1 MRTLATLVTSLAMAL
16 AAIGLAV
23 AAPGR
28 GHDPASA
35 SLSAA
40 SGAVGI
46 SNSLAGAAVLSAG
59 DLRPGDSVE
68 GTVTIGNDGDVA
80 GRFVLAAPDVVDTP
94 GPGGGALSGR
104 VVLTVTDLTGGTQ
117 LFSGHPADLAESD
130 VGTLEPGDEHEFR
143 FTLTWPSAPAGD
155 NLYQGSALSLGF
167 EWRAGAA
174 GGSVPTPK
182 PKPKPVKPKP
192 KPAPTPTTPAPVPPP
207 VSIADQLG
215 LPAAKSCVKGR
226 RLKLK
231 LKAPAGTRIVSATV
245 KVNGRTKARL
255 KGAKT
260 RKPVNLK
267 KLRKTTRLKLTVRLS
282 NGKTY
287 KVSRTYRACR

>member
-46 SNSLAGAAVLSAG
+46 SNSLAGAAVLSGG

-104 VVLTVTDLTGGTQ
+104 VVLTVADLTGGTQ
-117 LFSGHPADLAESD
+117 LFSGLPADLAESD
-130 VGTLEPGDEHEFR
+130 VGTLEPGEEHEFR
-143 FTLTWPSAPAGD
+143 FTLSWPSAPAGD

-167 EWRAGAA
+167 EWQAGVA
-174 GGSVPTPK
+174 GGPLPK
-182 PKPKPVKPKP
+182 PKPKPKKPKP
-192 KPAPTPTTPAPVPPP
+192 KPPKPTTPAPVPPP

-226 RLKLK
+226 KLK
-231 LKAPAGTRIVSATV
+231 IKIKAPAGTRIVSATV

-267 KLRKTTRLKLTVRLS
+267 KLRKTTKLKLTVRLS